1 VFKFAI
7 TLDLIE
13 ENSDIKDLSEVP
25 KNKDFEKINTK
36 VDKLHKKVMD
46 VMKTQNYQ
54 IYKEDEFSQKQIEVS
69 SMLIYMTAIQVII
82 LIILTIWQVISFKNL
97 FKDKLSC

>member
-1 VFKFAI
+1 MFKFAI